1 MKFAKMPRMNEPF
14 EPAALVAVAAPWIGV
29 ELSPESRAAVVMHL
43 KIATELAAKLDAIEL
58 GDEAE
63 PAPVF
68 TP

>member
-1 MKFAKMPRMNEPF
+1 MPRMNEPF
-14 EPAALVAVAAPWIGV
+14 DPAALVAATAPLIGL
-29 ELSPESRAAVVMHL
+29 ELAPESRATVVMHL
-43 KIATELAAKLDAIEL
+43 KIAAELAAKLDAIEL